1 MRPTILPLVA
11 TAALL
16 APPVAAETP
25 QQAYRRGFQ
34 DGVAAVNA
42 QMGQVTARIQQQVQD
57 QVNAQLAQIEAQRG
71 RDLDARLAA
80 AQAEALTGTAGTAT
94 TATGTAAPGLPV
106 SRMPTLP
113 PMPPIPQPSRAAA
126 GHAAPLPSDPAAL
139 PPGTTV
145 TITDP
150 QALPPELFR
159 MLMEHARR

>member
-16 APPVAAETP
+16 ALPVAAETP

-106 SRMPTLP
+106 SQMPTLP
-113 PMPPIPQPSRAAA
+113 PITQPSRAAA
-126 GHAAPLPSDPAAL
+126 GQAAPLPSDPAAL
-139 PPGTTV
+139 PPGTTI

-159 MLMEHARR
+159 MLMEHVRR

>member
-16 APPVAAETP
+16 ALPVAAETP

-71 RDLDARLAA
+71 RELDARLAA
-80 AQAEALTGTAGTAT
+80 AQAEALTGTSGPAT

-113 PMPPIPQPSRAAA
+113 PIPQPSRAAA
-126 GHAAPLPSDPAAL
+126 GQAAPLPSDPAAL
-139 PPGTTV
+139 QPGTTI

-159 MLMEHARR
+159 MLMEHVRR